1 MGRSGRV
8 SIPDDRLRRERA
20 DGWRQRSRWR
30 AAAVVACGETRGTL
44 VTTDASVSTPW
55 RPAVSTSWQVQLA
68 GTLDTSL
75 DVSVYEVDLFDTA
88 QADIDALHAAG
99 RRVICYVSTGTFEP
113 WRSDAA
119 AFPPAAV
126 GNAVAEYP
134 QEQWLD
140 TRDAAVRAVMT
151 ARLDRARDKRCDG
164 VDLSTVSSGAA
175 DTGFSLTAADALA
188 YARFLAAEAHGRGLS
203 AGLGG
208 AEDIAAELVPSFEWA
223 LTQGCLDAGT
233 CGALAAFVAAQK
245 VVFAVEFG
253 TAADAATICP
263 RVRQQGFNPLIKNRS
278 FDAFR
283 VACP

>member
-1 MGRSGRV
+1 MIAGVRTGE
-8 SIPDDRLRRERA
+8 RRAARRA
-20 DGWRQRSRWR
+20 AATVALAV

-55 RPAVSTSWQVQLA
+55 RPAVSASWQIQLV
-68 GTLDTSL
+68 GTLDTAL

-88 QADIDALHAAG
+88 QADMDELHAAG

-119 AFPPAAV
+119 AFPAAAV
-126 GNAVAEYP
+126 GNTVAAYP

-140 TRDAAVRAVMT
+140 TRDATVRTAMT

-164 VDLSTVSSGAA
+164 VDLSTVSSGDA
-175 DTGFSLTAADALA
+175 DTGFSLTTADALA
-188 YARFLAAEAHGRGLS
+188 YARFLAAEVHGRGMS

-208 AEDIAAELVPSFEWA
+208 AEGIAAELVPSFEWA

-233 CGALAAFVAAQK
+233 CGAFAAFVAAQK

>member
-1 MGRSGRV
+1 MIAGLRTGERV
-8 SIPDDRLRRERA
+8 TATVAIA
-20 DGWRQRSRWR
+20 V
-30 AAAVVACGETRGTL
+30 AAAVVGCGETRGTL
-44 VTTDASVSTPW
+44 VTTDASVSGPW
-55 RPAVSTSWQVQLA
+55 RPAVAASWQIQLV
-68 GTLDTSL
+68 GTVDTSL

-113 WRSDAA
+113 WRSDVA
-119 AFPPAAV
+119 AFPTAAV
-126 GNAVAEYP
+126 GNAVVQYP
-134 QEQWLD
+134 QERWLD
-140 TRDAAVRAVMT
+140 TRDATVRTAMT

-188 YARFLAAEAHGRGLS
+188 YARFMAAAAHGRGLS

-208 AEDIAAELVPSFEWA
+208 AEDIAAQLVPSFEWA
-223 LTQGCLDAGT
+223 LTQSCLDAGT
-233 CGALAAFVAAQK
+233 CASLAAFVAAQK

>member
-1 MGRSGRV
+1 MRTGERV
-8 SIPDDRLRRERA
+8 AARRA
-20 DGWRQRSRWR
+20 AATVALAA

-44 VTTDASVSTPW
+44 VTTTDASVSTPW
-55 RPAVSTSWQVQLA
+55 RPAISTSWQVQLV

-113 WRSDAA
+113 WRSDAD
-119 AFPPAAV
+119 AFPTAAV
-126 GNAVAEYP
+126 GNVVAAYP
-134 QEQWLD
+134 QERWLD

-233 CGALAAFVAAQK
+233 CGAFAAFVAAQK

>member
-1 MGRSGRV
+1 MIAAVRTGERV
-8 SIPDDRLRRERA
+8 PAKTAARPTAITVAL
-20 DGWRQRSRWR
+20 
-30 AAAVVACGETRGTL
+30 AAAAAIVACGETRGTL

-55 RPAVSTSWQVQLA
+55 RPAIATSWQVQLA
-68 GTLDTSL
+68 GTLDTSF
-75 DVSVYEVDLFDTA
+75 DVAVYEVDLFDTA

-113 WRSDAA
+113 WRSDVA

-126 GNAVAEYP
+126 GNVVAEYP
-134 QEQWLD
+134 QERWLD
-140 TRDAAVRAVMT
+140 TRDAAVRTAMT

-164 VDLSTVSSGAA
+164 VDLSTLSSGAA
-175 DTGFSLTAADALA
+175 DTGFSLTADDALG
-188 YARFLAAEAHGRGLS
+188 YARFLAAEVHGRGLS

-208 AEDIAAELVPSFEWA
+208 GENIAAEVVPSFEWA

-233 CGALAAFVAAQK
+233 CGAFAAFVAAQK

>member
-1 MGRSGRV
+1 MIAGVRTGE
-8 SIPDDRLRRERA
+8 RRAARTA
-20 DGWRQRSRWR
+20 AATVALAV

-44 VTTDASVSTPW
+44 VTTDGSVSTPG
-55 RPAVSTSWQVQLA
+55 RPAVSASWQIQLV
-68 GTLDTSL
+68 GTLDTAL

-113 WRSDAA
+113 WRSDAD

-140 TRDAAVRAVMT
+140 TRDAAIRAIMT

-164 VDLSTVSSGAA
+164 VDISTVSSGDA

-188 YARFLAAEAHGRGLS
+188 YARFLAAESHGRGMS

-208 AEDIAAELVPSFEWA
+208 AEGIAAELVPSFEWA

>member
-1 MGRSGRV
+1 MIAV
-8 SIPDDRLRRERA
+8 MRA
-20 DGWRQRSRWR
+20 GEGGTARR
-30 AAAVVACGETRGTL
+30 AAAALALAVAAAGVACGETRGTL
-44 VTTDASVSTPW
+44 VTTTTDASVSTPW
-55 RPAVSTSWQVQLA
+55 RPAVSSSWQVQLV

-75 DVSVYEVDLFDTA
+75 DVAVYEVDLFDTA

-113 WRSDAA
+113 WRSDAD
-119 AFPPAAV
+119 AFPAAAV

-140 TRDAAVRAVMT
+140 TRSAAVRAAMT

-164 VDLSTVSSGAA
+164 VDLSTASSGAA
-175 DTGFSLTAADALA
+175 ATGFSLTAADALG

-208 AEDIAAELVPSFEWA
+208 AEDIAAEVVPSFEWA

>member
-1 MGRSGRV
+1 MIAAVRTG
-8 SIPDDRLRRERA
+8 ERGA
-20 DGWRQRSRWR
+20 ARR
-30 AAAVVACGETRGTL
+30 AAATAALAAAAALVACGETRGTL
-44 VTTDASVSTPW
+44 VTTDASASTPW
-55 RPAVSTSWQVQLA
+55 RPAVSASWQVQLV

-88 QADIDALHAAG
+88 EADIDALHAAG

-126 GNAVAEYP
+126 GNVVAEYP
-134 QEQWLD
+134 QERWLD
-140 TRDAAVRAVMT
+140 TRDATIRAVMT

-164 VDLSTVSSGAA
+164 VDLSTVSSGTA
-175 DTGFSLTAADALA
+175 DTGFSLTAADALG

-233 CGALAAFVAAQK
+233 CASLAAFVAAQK